1 MPSIACFISPHG
13 FGHAARTCAILA
25 ELQRQVADLKI
36 HIFTRVPI
44 WFLQDSLSGGFEYHD
59 FQSDIGLV
67 QSSAISEDL
76 PATLQALNDFIPFDL
91 TISRLLRQL
100 TCQLVMCDIS
110 PLGIAAAREAGLPS
124 ILIENFT
131 WDWIYDAYTQLAPD
145 FQTIIDYLR
154 PVFLS
159 ATYHIQ
165 ARPFCADWHTPD
177 LSVPPIAR
185 NPQRS
190 RSATRQL
197 LGLQANEKAVLVS
210 LGGIQ
215 SKATFIHHLPDQ
227 PGLRFIIP
235 GAAKHFRVQ
244 ANQIHLPFHTP
255 IFHPDLVAAADAI
268 VSKAGYSTIAEAC
281 QAGIPFGF
289 VPRKTFREA
298 PVLEQ
303 FILHNLNG
311 YRIEE
316 DDFRTGHWQSM
327 LDHLLAVRPKP
338 SEEQNGA
345 LPAAQF
351 IARMLEEEK

>member
-13 FGHAARTCAILA
+13 FGHAARSCAILA
-25 ELQRQVADLKI
+25 ELQHQVAGLNV
-36 HIFTRVPI
+36 HIFTRVPV
-44 WFLQDSLSGGFEYHD
+44 WFFQDSLPGGFEIHE

-76 PATLQALNDFIPFDL
+76 PATLQTLNNFIPFDL
-91 TISRLLRQL
+91 SIAKHLRQL
-100 TCQLVMCDIS
+100 ECQLVMCDIS
-110 PLGIAAAREAGLPS
+110 PLGIAAAREVGLPS

-131 WDWIYDAYTQLAPD
+131 WDWIYQAYTQSAPA
-145 FQTIIDYLR
+145 FQPIIDYLR
-154 PVFLS
+154 QVFLS
-159 ATYHIQ
+159 ATHHVQ
-165 ARPFCADWHTPD
+165 ARPYCADWRSPD

-185 NPQRS
+185 KPQRS
-190 RSATRQL
+190 RTETRQL
-197 LGLQANEKAVLVS
+197 LGLQDGEKAVLVS

-215 SKATFIHHLPDQ
+215 GKATFIHHLPDL
-227 PGLRFIIP
+227 PGLRFVIP

-268 VSKAGYSTIAEAC
+268 VGKAGYSTIAEAC

-298 PVLEQ
+298 PVLEE
-303 FILHNLNG
+303 FILHRLNG
-311 YRIEE
+311 FRIEE
-316 DDFRTGHWQSM
+316 DDFQAGRWQSM
-327 LDHLLAVRPKP
+327 LDHLLSIRPKP
-338 SEEQNGA
+338 AQEQNGA

-351 IARMLEEEK
+351 IAGMLEVK